1 MSKFS
6 LKDILSGNVL
16 SHEWFKQQYQLVLL
30 IFGLI
35 FMYIYTG
42 YLGEQQQY
50 RLSSL
55 KKELQDAQFVKQT
68 LHAQV
73 MNNTRQSFISIQLAE
88 RGSKVKESRR
98 AATRI
103 K

>member
-1 MSKFS
+1 MSKLS
-6 LKDILSGNVL
+6 LKDILSGDIL
-16 SHEWFKQQYQLVLL
+16 AKQWFKQQYKLILL
-30 IFGLI
+30 SGGLI
-35 FMYIYTG
+35 FIYIYNG
-42 YLGEQQQY
+42 YLGERQQY
-50 RLSSL
+50 HLSNL

-73 MNNTRQSFISIQLAE
+73 MNNTRQSYIAAE
-88 RGSKVKESRR
+88 LSARGSKVKESRR